1 MQKTRI
7 AAVQFNSLLGRKE
20 HNLRIMQGFI
30 EKASKKGA
38 HLVLFP
44 ELCLQGHWVSTDV
57 YPQAEILPGGKSVKK
72 IERLCRKHRLHVSF
86 GMAALMDN
94 VVYNAHV
101 LVGPKGYLGT
111 SCKLHMSGDE
121 YLTYRGGDAI
131 PVFDIGVCRLGH
143 VVCYDNVFPEVARA
157 LAVNG
162 AEVILMPH
170 AGRSGQWK
178 TLDEE
183 KQRVRQAKTGFQR
196 DYAMRARE
204 NATFCVVT
212 NQVGRAGHVK
222 LYPKNHDWQPHH
234 AGGILFFD
242 PHGSVIAQS
251 KTQRARQEMVL
262 ADLDPAVLAQAR
274 GTPNFTLRNR
284 RPELYT
290 ALTRPLDAP

>member
-1 MQKTRI
+1 MQTTRI
-7 AAVQFNSLLGRKE
+7 TAAQQNSLLGRKE
-20 HNLRIMQGFI
+20 RNLRVMQTFI

-57 YPQAEILPGGKSVKK
+57 YAHAETLPDGKSVKK

-94 VVYNAHV
+94 VV
-101 LVGPKGYLGT
+101 
-111 SCKLHMSGDE
+111 
-121 YLTYRGGDAI
+121 
-131 PVFDIGVCRLGH
+131 
-143 VVCYDNVFPEVARA
+143 CYDNVFPEVARA

-162 AEVILMPH
+162 AEMILMPH

-262 ADLDPAVLAQAR
+262 AHLDPAVLAQAR
-274 GTPNFTLRNR
+274 GAPNFTLRNR